1 MNKKILLLFL
11 LFAVSIT
18 IITGKDKTKSI
29 VNLSHLNSLCQ
40 DVRINGID
48 MNIVYIYCEYPDYK
62 WTDAGGEGIT
72 CVDDIARSAI
82 VYMNGYNKTKN
93 KDDLDKIKKQI
104 RFIIYLQSENG
115 FFYNF
120 INKDYTINKNGN
132 TSVNKPGWWSW
143 RAMWGLSE
151 AYNFFMKYDENFAKE
166 IKPVLD
172 RSVNVTIEW
181 LNKTDSR
188 IEYNGF
194 SLPAFLPYE
203 TASDQAAIIIK
214 SLVQYYKTNKSTKVL
229 TAIRHLSDAVLQ
241 MQAGS
246 KNEFP
251 YCAFLSWQTS
261 WHAWGNNQSE
271 ALIQVSKIINNKKY
285 LTAALDEIDNYYRYL
300 IKNTYLNTFEVEKKN
315 NKINILKTEKYSQIA
330 YGISPMILACIEAY
344 NATGNET
351 YAKKAVEISK
361 WFFGGNIANRIMYN
375 SENGMCYDGIV
386 DSVKINK
393 NSGAE
398 STIEA
403 LIALQAIE
411 NNEKA
416 DKYLKDYLKTITKRE
431 KE

>member
-1 MNKKILLLFL
+1 
-11 LFAVSIT
+11 
-18 IITGKDKTKSI
+18 
-29 VNLSHLNSLCQ
+29 
-40 DVRINGID
+40 
-48 MNIVYIYCEYPDYK
+48 
-62 WTDAGGEGIT
+62 
-72 CVDDIARSAI
+72 
-82 VYMNGYNKTKN
+82 
-93 KDDLDKIKKQI
+93 
-104 RFIIYLQSENG
+104 
-115 FFYNF
+115 
-120 INKDYTINKNGN
+120 
-132 TSVNKPGWWSW
+132 
-143 RAMWGLSE
+143 
-151 AYNFFMKYDENFAKE
+151 MKYDENFAKE